1 MEKTTY
7 LPDADR
13 LSILSAAILLA
24 YAASRFV
31 EIPPREVGMQL
42 PGFYLAFEINI
53 HTVVALLVAG
63 LTATGADLLLR
74 DHPALGEKRTV
85 EHWLLP
91 ALTAWTLG
99 IPLNQLPVGPQWL
112 LSFAIAGVL
121 LMLVLIAEF
130 IAVDTKDE
138 RYPLASAA
146 LTAVSYALFLIL
158 AIVLQ
163 SAGFRLFLIL
173 PALLIAGGLV
183 SLRTLHLRLNGVW
196 LYLPTLVIVVIMAG
210 IVSAFHYWP
219 LSPITYGLLI
229 LGPAYSLTSL
239 IGALSEGQSLR
250 RAVIEP
256 IVVLLIVWGTAIWL
270 AF

>member
-1 MEKTTY
+1 VERTTY

-31 EIPPREVGMQL
+31 EIPAREFGLQL
-42 PGFYLAFEINI
+42 PGFYLAVELNI

-91 ALTAWTLG
+91 ALTALTLG
-99 IPLNQLPVGPQWL
+99 IPLNQMPVGLQWL
-112 LSFAIAGVL
+112 ISFAIAGIVI
-121 LMLVLIAEF
+121 MLVLVSEY
-130 IAVDTKDE
+130 IAVDPEDE
-138 RYPLASAA
+138 RYPIASAA
-146 LTAVSYALFLIL
+146 LTAVAYALFLIL

-163 SAGFRLFLIL
+163 SATFRLFLIL
-173 PALLIAGGLV
+173 PALLLAAGLV
-183 SLRTLHLRLNGVW
+183 SLRTLHLRLKGRW
-196 LYLPTLVIVVIMAG
+196 LYLRTLVIMVILTGM
-210 IVSAFHYWP
+210 ISAFHYWP
-219 LSPITYGLLI
+219 LSPVAYGLLI

-239 IGALSEGQSLR
+239 IGALSEGQTLK
-250 RAVIEP
+250 RAIIEP
-256 IVVLLIVWGTAIWL
+256 AVVLLVVWGAAVWV
-270 AF
+270 A

>member
-1 MEKTTY
+1 MERTTY

-31 EIPPREVGMQL
+31 EIPARELGLQL
-42 PGFYLAFEINI
+42 PGFYLAVELNI

-99 IPLNQLPVGPQWL
+99 IPLNQMPVGLQWL
-112 LSFAIAGVL
+112 ISFAIAGFVI
-121 LMLVLIAEF
+121 MLVLVSEY
-130 IAVDTKDE
+130 IAVDPEDE
-138 RYPLASAA
+138 RYPIASAA
-146 LTAVSYALFLIL
+146 LTAVAYALFLIL

-173 PALLIAGGLV
+173 PALLLAAGLV
-183 SLRTLHLRLNGVW
+183 SLRTLHLRLKGRW
-196 LYLPTLVIVVIMAG
+196 LYLRTLVIVVILTGM
-210 IVSAFHYWP
+210 ISAFHYWP

-239 IGALSEGQSLR
+239 IGALSEGQPLK
-250 RAVIEP
+250 RAIIEP
-256 IVVLLIVWGTAIWL
+256 TVVLMVVWGAAVWV
-270 AF
+270 A

>member
-31 EIPPREVGMQL
+31 EIPPRELGVQL
-42 PGFYLAFEINI
+42 PGFYLAVELNI

-74 DHPALGEKRTV
+74 DHPAMANKRTF

-99 IPLNQLPVGPQWL
+99 IPLNQLPVGLQWL
-112 LSFAIAGVL
+112 ISFAIAGVL
-121 LMLVLIAEF
+121 LMLVLVAEY
-130 IAVDTKDE
+130 IAVDPEDE

-173 PALLIAGGLV
+173 PALLLAAGLV
-183 SLRTLHLRLNGVW
+183 SLRTLHLRLNGRW
-196 LYLPTLVIVVIMAG
+196 LYLPTLAIVVIMAG
-210 IVSAFHYWP
+210 IISAFHYWP

-239 IGALSEGQSLR
+239 IGALSEGQPLR
-250 RAVIEP
+250 RAIIEP
-256 IVVLLIVWGTAIWL
+256 VVVISVVWGFAIWL
-270 AF
+270 V

>member
-1 MEKTTY
+1 MERTTY

-31 EIPPREVGMQL
+31 EIPARELGLQL
-42 PGFYLAFEINI
+42 PGFYLAVELNI

-74 DHPALGEKRTV
+74 DHPALGEKRTF

-99 IPLNQLPVGPQWL
+99 IPLNQMPVGLQWL
-112 LSFAIAGVL
+112 ISFAIAGFVI
-121 LMLVLIAEF
+121 MLVLVSEY
-130 IAVDTKDE
+130 IAVDPEDE
-138 RYPLASAA
+138 RYPIASAA
-146 LTAVSYALFLIL
+146 LTAVAYALFLIL

-173 PALLIAGGLV
+173 PALLLAAGLV
-183 SLRTLHLRLNGVW
+183 SLRTLHLRLKGRW
-196 LYLPTLVIVVIMAG
+196 LYLRTLVIVVILTGM
-210 IVSAFHYWP
+210 ISAFHYWP

-239 IGALSEGQSLR
+239 IGALSEGQPLK
-250 RAVIEP
+250 RAIIEP
-256 IVVLLIVWGTAIWL
+256 AVVLLVVWGAAVWV
-270 AF
+270 A

>member
-1 MEKTTY
+1 M
-7 LPDADR
+7 
-13 LSILSAAILLA
+13 SILSAAILLA

-31 EIPPREVGMQL
+31 EIPARELGLQL
-42 PGFYLAFEINI
+42 PGFYLAVELNI

-74 DHPALGEKRTV
+74 DHPALGEKWTI

-99 IPLNQLPVGPQWL
+99 IPLNQMPVGLQWL
-112 LSFAIAGVL
+112 ISFAIAGIVI
-121 LMLVLIAEF
+121 MLVLVSEY
-130 IAVDTKDE
+130 IAVDPEDE
-138 RYPLASAA
+138 RYPIASAA
-146 LTAVSYALFLIL
+146 LTAVAYALFLIL

-173 PALLIAGGLV
+173 PALLLAAGLV
-183 SLRTLHLRLNGVW
+183 SLRTLHLRLKGRW
-196 LYLPTLVIVVIMAG
+196 LYLRTLVIVVILTGM
-210 IVSAFHYWP
+210 ISAFHYWP

-239 IGALSEGQSLR
+239 IGALSEGQPLK
-250 RAVIEP
+250 RAIIEP
-256 IVVLLIVWGTAIWL
+256 AVVLLVVWGAAVWV
-270 AF
+270 A